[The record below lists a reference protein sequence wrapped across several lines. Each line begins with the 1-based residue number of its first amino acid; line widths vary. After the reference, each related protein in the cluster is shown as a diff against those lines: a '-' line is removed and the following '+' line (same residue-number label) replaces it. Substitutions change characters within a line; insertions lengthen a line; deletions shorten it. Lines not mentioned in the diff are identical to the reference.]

1 MYAYCMCSRTTFIF
15 PCFYSSLEIP
25 PISLLHRFS
34 SSSGGVVTDIVVEV
48 NRNDRSNVTIR
59 KVYAM
64 KSSFFK
70 TIWNN
75 GIGFEFVR
83 IYRF

>member
-1 MYAYCMCSRTTFIF
+1 MFANDFYFPSFLFVFGDTT
-15 PCFYSSLEIP
+15 
-25 PISLLHRFS
+25 PISLLFS

-59 KVYAM
+59 KVYTM

-70 TIWNN
+70 TTWNN
-75 GIGFEFVR
+75 GIVTLDLNL
-83 IYRF
+83 

>member
-1 MYAYCMCSRTTFIF
+1 MLANDFYFPLFLFVFGDTT
-15 PCFYSSLEIP
+15 

-70 TIWNN
+70 TTWNN